1 MSDVSAFVVFIL
13 LLVVIYVEF
22 WFDVFTSTKES
33 KKINVTYYA
42 YPMPILFSSIK

>member
-22 WFDVFTSTKES
+22 WFDVFTSTE
-33 KKINVTYYA
+33 KINATYYA
-42 YPMPILFSSIK
+42 YPMPVLFSSIK